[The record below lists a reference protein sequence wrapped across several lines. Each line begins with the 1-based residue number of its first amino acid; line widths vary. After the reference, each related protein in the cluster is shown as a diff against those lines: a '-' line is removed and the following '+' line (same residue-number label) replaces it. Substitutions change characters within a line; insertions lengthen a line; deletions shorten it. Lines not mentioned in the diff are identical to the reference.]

1 MLVSH
6 ASSHRI
12 EPAPLWL
19 PARIDG
25 VEVDAFELYAIDATT
40 KVQRRR
46 LRAGKAL
53 AQKGQPHTDR
63 DSHGQRPLPQDGGRA
78 RRPRDLVAGRSEST
92 AQRVPKRA
100 SDQWSFA
107 ASEKQLRGVFEEVLP
122 DPSPTKDIVI
132 DTIFPRFADER
143 SNTTDG
149 PTGAGGRFKE
159 IRVNILEVWAAF
171 AIVCIGSIEDKLSF
185 IFDLFDFNHQK
196 SLSHTEV
203 MVLFG
208 TTLTGITKYAR
219 RGEPPDSDTLTEW
232 SDALYDSY
240 KKDYR
245 TRVSKDQVC
254 SYYMKTFTETMR
266 TERSRKLP
274 DVPHLPY

>member
-1 MLVSH
+1 MGNVPSLKMEVV
-6 ASSHRI
+6 
-12 EPAPLWL
+12 PADPVTWWL
-19 PARIDG
+19 D
-25 VEVDAFELYAIDATT
+25 EV
-40 KVQRRR
+40 
-46 LRAGKAL
+46 KAL
-53 AQKGQPHTDR
+53 R
-63 DSHGQRPLPQDGGRA
+63 N
-78 RRPRDLVAGRSEST
+78 EYN
-92 AQRVPKRA
+92 KRA

-185 IFDLFDFNHQK
+185 IFDLFDFDHSK
-196 SLSHTEV
+196 SISHTEV

-219 RGEPPDSDTLTEW
+219 RGEPPDSDTLTDW
-232 SDALYDSY
+232 ADKLYDSY

-245 TRVSKDQVC
+245 TRVSKDQVL
-254 SYYMKTFTETMR
+254 SYYSKHLQKLCERKDLESCQTYHTFLLIHDVVPDPKR
-266 TERSRKLP
+266 RKSALP
-274 DVPHLPY
+274 DEEGWHPPLAKAPGDV

>member
-1 MLVSH
+1 MGNVPSLKMEVV
-6 ASSHRI
+6 
-12 EPAPLWL
+12 PADPVTWWL
-19 PARIDG
+19 E
-25 VEVDAFELYAIDATT
+25 EV
-40 KVQRRR
+40 
-46 LRAGKAL
+46 KAL
-53 AQKGQPHTDR
+53 RNEYQ
-63 DSHGQRPLPQDGGRA
+63 
-78 RRPRDLVAGRSEST
+78 
-92 AQRVPKRA
+92 KRA

-171 AIVCIGSIEDKLSF
+171 AIVCIGSIEEKLSF
-185 IFDLFDFNHQK
+185 IFDLFDFNRQK
-196 SLSHTEV
+196 SISHTEV

-219 RGEPPDSDTLTEW
+219 RGEPPDSDTLTDW
-232 SDALYDSY
+232 ADHLYDSY

-254 SYYMKTFTETMR
+254 SYYLKHLQRLCERKDLESCQTYHTFLLIHDVVPDPKR
-266 TERSRKLP
+266 RKSALP
-274 DVPHLPY
+274 DEEGWHPPMMKAPGDV